1 MLLWG
6 RETCNKWSSPNC
18 TCFISSDGS
27 WEKSVMGLERLPD
40 QLTSLTVKDL
50 ANAEWRAE
58 QARWKA
64 RHVQRPCTESLGIG
78 CGER

>member
-1 MLLWG
+1 
-6 RETCNKWSSPNC
+6 
-18 TCFISSDGS
+18 
-27 WEKSVMGLERLPD
+27 MGLERLPD

-64 RHVQRPCTESLGIG
+64 PHVQRPCTGSLGIG